1 MQRYEKYCDC
11 GGEIMFSRNE
21 NRILTVLML
30 ITFGW
35 LAYDIQSL
43 RISDIM
49 LIIAGILLVKT
60 VISFFTIK
68 DAR

>member
-1 MQRYEKYCDC
+1 
-11 GGEIMFSRNE
+11 MFSRNE

-35 LAYDIQSL
+35 LAYDIQGL

-49 LIIAGILLVKT
+49 LIIASILLVKT
-60 VISFFTIK
+60 IISFFTEK
-68 DAR
+68 SY